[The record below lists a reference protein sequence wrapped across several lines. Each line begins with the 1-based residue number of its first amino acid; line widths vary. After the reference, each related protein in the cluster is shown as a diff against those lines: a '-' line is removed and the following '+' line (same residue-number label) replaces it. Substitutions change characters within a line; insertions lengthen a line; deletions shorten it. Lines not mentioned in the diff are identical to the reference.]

1 VRLPRPLLP
10 FSISKRH
17 WIAFSCT
24 TGAARPLL
32 RAALTYSVLNFCLI
46 FSLSGLLAGCLDA
59 ASSDNR
65 TPVIVEL
72 FTSEGCSSCPPAD
85 QLLARLEKAQP
96 VPEANII
103 VLGEHVDYWNQLGWQ
118 DRFAAHLYTERQ
130 QDYASSLGVE
140 DVYTPQMVV
149 NGKAEFNGA
158 DAQRAV
164 KEIRRAAAA
173 PHSSVSLLLK
183 DPSNLALA
191 VGHFPSGTKN
201 VEILLAITEDSLAS
215 DVRKGEN
222 AGHRLTHAG
231 VVRSMVS
238 VARFDAR
245 KLPDFSSGLALRLQS
260 DWDRQ
265 NLHAV
270 VLVADRGT
278 RRIIGAA
285 KLKL

>member
-1 VRLPRPLLP
+1 
-10 FSISKRH
+10 
-17 WIAFSCT
+17 
-24 TGAARPLL
+24 
-32 RAALTYSVLNFCLI
+32 LNYWFI
-46 FSLSGLLAGCLDA
+46 FSLSGLLAGSLDA
-59 ASSDNR
+59 ASSDGR

-96 VPEANII
+96 VPEADII

-130 QDYASSLGVE
+130 QDYAPSLGVE

-149 NGKAEFNGA
+149 NGQAEFNGA

-164 KEIRRAAAA
+164 KEIRQAAAS

-183 DPSNLALA
+183 DSSNLALA
-191 VGHFPSGTKN
+191 VSHFPSGTKN

-222 AGHRLTHAG
+222 AGHRLTHTG

-245 KLPDFSSGLALRLQS
+245 KSPDFSSDLPLRLPN